1 MRENEYQVGHSQCLL
16 RVMSV
21 INSDK
26 SETYRRDSLLYGN
39 GYAGTV
45 VFLTRRFY
53 SHRSLGLQ
61 VISRRV
67 IRRSDPSLLLCP

>member
-1 MRENEYQVGHSQCLL
+1 MRENEYWVGHSQCLL

-45 VFLTRRFY
+45 IFLIRRFY
-53 SHRSLGLQ
+53 KPW
-61 VISRRV
+61 VIG
-67 IRRSDPSLLLCP
+67 PAGNF